1 MLSPILKKVLIAP
14 LFVVLLI
21 VCPAT
26 AEKEFFDEIYDEHGR
41 VRPEYQEVKEELDRM
56 SPAEIERFLRQ
67 SRREFTGD
75 NALDPMPRIIPAE
88 EYDEVLKK
96 GVEQRARAIRAFLQD
111 HYSGIRN
118 YLKFGIIPE
127 RVVRRLLERN
137 LELGYEGQIRP
148 EIISFL
154 YGPDIIRD
162 RHGKWRVIEDNPG
175 FIGGIGDLRLA
186 QELIVRRIR
195 AVGQALQYRKA
206 DTFYKTLADRF
217 KARAAKKGGRA
228 VMYQTAP
235 YADNED
241 KRLRRIMEEHGIIV
255 VTDQSK
261 WKFMIN
267 SDGVYVYDS
276 TRVSSVP
283 EKVGFIFMN
292 GEYSWLDPRYPVNYK
307 RMVIEEARGHLEE
320 PDLKHETR
328 VQLEA
333 ELAKPEPDLERIKKI
348 LDGSNFE
355 SEITKTLTKTQH
367 ADGLT
372 EAILAR
378 KVDSNY
384 SPGVD
389 FVGDKEFYLYVEKII
404 EFYLGEKPILR
415 NIPTKRFSVGNGTRV
430 NEPLFEQV
438 FQNLDRFVIKKVDG
452 RGGDAVWV
460 GPKVRPEE
468 IEELKQRIRSAPDE
482 YIVQEY
488 TPLSRL
494 NGNIVDLRVIA
505 DVGPKDIFVTDTPWG
520 RGLPADGNGKVNL
533 SDKGREITVLIR
545 TGTWGMCRQ
554 LFYHP

>member
-1 MLSPILKKVLIAP
+1 MLSPVSKKILYAP
-14 LFVVLLI
+14 LLALFVVF
-21 VCPAT
+21 PAI
-26 AEKEFFDEIYDEHGR
+26 AENEYYDEVYDEYGR
-41 VRPEYQEVKEELDRM
+41 VRPHYQEVKEEIDKM
-56 SPAEIERFLRQ
+56 SATAAKRFLRE
-67 SRREFTGD
+67 SRQEFSGD
-75 NALDPMPRIIPAE
+75 NALDPMPRIIPVE

-96 GVEQRARAIRAFLQD
+96 GVDQRARAIRAFLQD
-111 HYSGIRN
+111 HYSGARN
-118 YLKFGIIPE
+118 YLKYEIIPE

-137 LELGYEGQIRP
+137 LEIGYDGKVPP

-162 RHGKWRVIEDNPG
+162 RHGQWRVIEDNPG

-186 QELIVRRIR
+186 QKLVVERIQ
-195 AVGQALQYRKA
+195 AVGRAIKFRKA
-206 DTFYKTLADRF
+206 DDFYKTLTDRF
-217 KARAAKKGGRA
+217 KERAAKKGGRA

-235 YADNED
+235 YADHED
-241 KRLRRIMEEHGIIV
+241 KRLRRIMEGHGILV

-261 WKFMIN
+261 WKFKIN
-267 SDGVYVYDS
+267 SEGVFVYDS
-276 TRVSSVP
+276 SRPDSIP
-283 EKVGFIFMN
+283 EKVGFVFMN

-320 PDLKHETR
+320 PDLNKTTR
-328 VQLEA
+328 LQLEE
-333 ELAKPEPDLERIKKI
+333 ELAKPEPDLDRIKRI
-348 LDGSNFE
+348 LYGSNFE
-355 SEITKTLTKTQH
+355 SDIAKTLAQTRH
-367 ADGLT
+367 AEGLT
-372 EAILAR
+372 EAILSQ

-384 SPGVD
+384 SPGID
-389 FVGDKEFYLYVEKII
+389 FIGDKEFYLYVEKLI

-415 NIPTKRFSVGNGTRV
+415 NIPTKRFSIGNGSRLNEILLERV
-430 NEPLFEQV
+430 FK
-438 FQNLDRFVIKKVDG
+438 NLDQYVIKKVDG

-468 IEELKQRIRSAPDE
+468 IADLKQRIRSAPDE

-505 DVGPKDIFVTDTPWG
+505 DVAPSDVFVTDTPWG

-533 SDKGREITVLIR
+533 SDKGREITVLVR

-554 LFYHP
+554 FFYTP

>member
-1 MLSPILKKVLIAP
+1 MLSPKLKRLVYAP
-14 LFVVLLI
+14 LLALFVVF
-21 VCPAT
+21 PAI
-26 AEKEFFDEIYDEHGR
+26 AEDEYYDEIYDKHGR
-41 VRPEYQEVKEELDRM
+41 VRPQYQEVIEEIDKM
-56 SPAEIERFLRQ
+56 SPTATKRFLRET
-67 SRREFTGD
+67 RREFSGD

-88 EYDEVLKK
+88 EYDNVLKK

-111 HYSGIRN
+111 HYSGKRH
-118 YLKFGIIPE
+118 YMKFGIIPE
-127 RVVRRLLERN
+127 RVILRLLERN
-137 LELGYEGQIRP
+137 LEIGYDGKVPP

-162 RHGKWRVIEDNPG
+162 RRGQWRVIEDNPG

-186 QELIVRRIR
+186 QKLIVERIQ
-195 AVGQALQYRKA
+195 AVGRAIKFRKA
-206 DTFYKTLADRF
+206 DAFYKTLTDRF
-217 KARAAKKGGRA
+217 KERAAKKGGRV

-235 YADNED
+235 YADHED
-241 KRLRRIMEEHGIIV
+241 KRLRRIMEEHGILV

-261 WKFMIN
+261 WKFKIN
-267 SDGVYVYDS
+267 SEGVFVYDS
-276 TRVSSVP
+276 SRPDSVP
-283 EKVGFIFMN
+283 EKVGFVFMN

-320 PDLKHETR
+320 PDLNKTTR
-328 VQLEA
+328 LQLEE
-333 ELAKPEPDLERIKKI
+333 ELAKPEPDLDRIKRN
-348 LDGSNFE
+348 LYGSNFE
-355 SEITKTLTKTQH
+355 SDIAKTLAQTRH
-367 ADGLT
+367 AEGLT
-372 EAILAR
+372 EAILSK

-384 SPGVD
+384 SPGID
-389 FVGDKEFYLYVEKII
+389 FIGDKEFYLYVEKLI

-415 NIPTKRFSVGNGTRV
+415 NIPTKRFSIGNGSRLNEILLERV
-430 NEPLFEQV
+430 FK
-438 FQNLDRFVIKKVDG
+438 NLDQYVIKKVDG

-468 IEELKQRIRSAPDE
+468 IADLKQRIRSAPDE

-505 DVGPKDIFVTDTPWG
+505 DVAPKDIFVTDTPWG

-533 SDKGREITVLIR
+533 SDKGREITVLVR

-554 LFYHP
+554 LFYLP